1 MARLLRR
8 PLPFF
13 VPKKSIGIEM
23 NRKSLL
29 TQFLRGRFGRRSIA
43 ALAAFAAAAVLGLLA
58 PPLAAQDDCLKI
70 MVTDPS
76 GAAVPA
82 ATVVI
87 GAAEQPTDDQGAAVF
102 CGLGAG
108 PHSVTVTA
116 PGLAAV
122 EQTVTQST
130 GTVMIEMQIAAV
142 TQELVVVG
150 SRTEGRTVM
159 ESAVPV
165 DLVTADEFMEQ
176 GDPDLPNQLRNT
188 VPSFNVNTQPISDA
202 GTIVRPAS
210 LRNLNPDHTLVLVN
224 GKRRHRAA
232 VIHWV
237 TNGVS
242 DGAQGPDLSVI
253 PSIALRHAEVL
264 RDGASAQYG
273 SDAIAG
279 VMNFVLKDADSGGSL
294 QLRTGGYGAG
304 DGHSITFAGNVGLPL
319 GEGGFA
325 NLSIEYGKSDP
336 TSRSVQRYDA
346 TQLIANGNTNV
357 RSPAAQIW
365 GNPDIDDDVKFWGNF
380 GKFVGGSTQLYAHTN
395 YASKRVD
402 GGFYFRNPHTRG
414 GVYSKDGG
422 KTLLVGDVLDAQDG
436 VLDGSAGCPTVRVS
450 GGRILDPDNFAAV
463 QSDPNCFTF
472 HQPFAGAAGGRPGG
486 FTPQFGGNVLDNSIV
501 GGVRGALTSSLTW
514 DASIS
519 LGSNK
524 VDFFIYNTV
533 NASLGPESPTSFKPG
548 SYEQQDTN
556 FNFDLTYAASDTVHV
571 AAGAEWRNEQFTVTR
586 GGQASYQIG
595 PYAAQGFSGASNGF
609 PGFSPI
615 AEGSWD
621 RRNVAVYGDIELGGA
636 NSRYTISGALRGERF
651 NDFGST
657 INYKLAGRYELADG
671 FALRAGHS
679 TGFRAPTPG
688 QQNAFNVSTIFDPV
702 ESALINQGTIPP
714 TSRVAAF
721 VGGEPLQ
728 PEKSRNYTAGFVAEK
743 GPFTLSADYF
753 RIDLRDRLWI
763 SRQYSLDPDQVD
775 QLVSEG
781 ITSAANIG
789 TFRFFTNDFDTS
801 TNGVDVIGTFT
812 PTQLGGRTTF
822 SFLLNHTKSSVTY
835 YNPETVTAS
844 RINLLE
850 NVLPESRWSLTARH
864 REGKFR
870 FLVRLS
876 YWGDFF
882 DREDALNYPGEYLSD
897 LEVTYQLTER
907 FSVSGGGQNI
917 FNNYP
922 EINPGAF
929 RGVGN
934 MYPQSTPFGFNGGYY
949 YMRLNY
955 SWDKAY

>member
-1 MARLLRR
+1 MNHSS
-8 PLPFF
+8 PFMKF
-13 VPKKSIGIEM
+13 
-23 NRKSLL
+23 
-29 TQFLRGRFGRRSIA
+29 FRGRHGRRKAA
-43 ALAAFAAAAVLGLLA
+43 ALAAFVMTAVFGLLA
-58 PPLAAQDDCLKI
+58 PQPLAAQDDCLKI
-70 MVTDPS
+70 MVVDPS
-76 GAAVPA
+76 GAAVPS

-87 GAAEQPTDDQGAAVF
+87 GATEQPTDDLGAAVF
-102 CGLGAG
+102 CGLGPG

-116 PGLAAV
+116 PGLASA

-130 GTVMIEMQIAAV
+130 GTIVINMAIEAV

-150 SRTEGRTVM
+150 SRTEGRTVL

-165 DLVTADEFMEQ
+165 DLVTASEFIEQ
-176 GDPDLPNQLRNT
+176 GDPDLANQLRNT
-188 VPSFNVNTQPISDA
+188 VPSFNVNAQPISDA
-202 GTIVRPAS
+202 GTIVRPAG

-232 VIHWV
+232 VIQWV
-237 TNGVS
+237 SNGVS

-253 PSIALRHAEVL
+253 PSIAIRHAEVL

-279 VMNFVLKDADSGGSL
+279 VMNFVLKDADSGGRL

-304 DGHSITFAGNVGLPL
+304 DGHSISFAGNVGLPL

-325 NLSIEYGKSDP
+325 NLSLEYGKSDP

-365 GNPDIDDDVKFWGNF
+365 GNPEIDDDVKFWGNF
-380 GKFVGGSTQLYAHTN
+380 GKLVGGSTQLYAHAN

-450 GGRILDPDNFAAV
+450 GGSILDPDNFAAV
-463 QSDPNCFTF
+463 QADPNCFTF
-472 HQPFAGAAGGRPGG
+472 HQPFAGAEGGRPGG
-486 FTPQFGGNVLDNSIV
+486 FTPQFGGNVKDNSIV
-501 GGVRGALTSSLTW
+501 GGIRGALTSRLTW
-514 DASIS
+514 DASLS
-519 LGSNK
+519 LGRNE

-548 SYEQQDTN
+548 KYEQQDTN
-556 FNFDLTYAASDTVHV
+556 LNVDLGYAVSDAVHV
-571 AAGAEWRNEQFTVTR
+571 ATGFEWRNEEFTIVR
-586 GGQASYQIG
+586 GEEASWRIG

-615 AEGSWD
+615 AEGVWD
-621 RRNVAVYGDIELGGA
+621 RRNIAVYGEVELGGPG
-636 NSRYTISGALRGERF
+636 SRYTISGALRGERF
-651 NDFGST
+651 ADFGST
-657 INYKLAGRYELADG
+657 INYKTAARYELVDG
-671 FALRAGHS
+671 FAVRAGHS

-688 QQNAFNVSTIFDPV
+688 QQNAFNVSTIFDTA
-702 ESALINQGTIPP
+702 ESALINQGTIPS
-714 TSRVAAF
+714 TSGVAAF
-721 VGGEPLQ
+721 VGGEPLE

-753 RIDLRDRLWI
+753 RVDLRDRLWI
-763 SRQYSLDPDQVD
+763 SRQYSLEPDQVD
-775 QLVSEG
+775 QLVAEG

-789 TFRFFTNDFDTS
+789 TFRFFTNDFSTS

-812 PTQLGGRTTF
+812 PTQMDGRTTF
-822 SFLLNHTKSSVTY
+822 SFLLNHTKSSVTD
-835 YNPETVTAS
+835 YNPETVTPS

-882 DREDALNYPGEYLSD
+882 DREDSRNYPGEYLSD

-922 EINPGAF
+922 EINAGAF

-949 YMRLNY
+949 YMRLDY
-955 SWDKAY
+955 SWDKNY